1 MEIIFITLKVFTV
14 LIGIYFLISAVYILI
29 HAIAGHFFKPK
40 KVQEAYAYPK
50 GVILIPAYKEDAVI
64 FGVAFRALQQ
74 HYPGYFDVVVI
85 ADQLKTETIQKL
97 QTLPVKLVEV
107 NFEKSTKSKALNFA
121 MSKLEKE
128 YEFSVILDADNI
140 MQKGSLKKF
149 ADYIMAGETVI
160 QGRRTASNLETD
172 FSFLDSLSEEM
183 NNHIYNAGSN
193 ALNCS
198 SRIVGSGVAFQY
210 KTFKNVMKEVDVVGG
225 FDKALE
231 LKLIQ
236 AKHKIIYAP
245 EIITYDE
252 KVDSA
257 EVFGRQRSRWLSA
270 QYQFF
275 FENLAQGM
283 SQLLKGNGDYVTKL
297 FQYILPPR
305 LLFPMFCFFGALVTV
320 IFDPSTGIIWVA
332 AFVFILTAYLLSI
345 PKRLYGKKMMESGG
359 AVFKAAFQ
367 TMKALFKMNSAAKTF
382 VHTPH
387 KGAEISSYDK

>member
-1 MEIIFITLKVFTV
+1 MELIFLTFKILSV
-14 LIGIYFLISAVYILI
+14 LIGIYLVISAAYIFI

-40 KVQEAYAYPK
+40 NVNEAYAYPK
-50 GVILIPAYKEDAVI
+50 AVVLIPAYKEDAVI
-64 FGVAFRALQQ
+64 FGVAMRALQQ
-74 HYPGYFDVVVI
+74 DYPGDFDVVVI
-85 ADQLKTETIQKL
+85 ADQLKEETMDQL
-97 QTLPVKLVEV
+97 STLPLKLVEV

-121 MSKLEKE
+121 MDQLDDE

-140 MQKGSLKKF
+140 MQKGSLKRF
-149 ADYIMAGETVI
+149 ADYIMAGETVV

-193 ALNCS
+193 ALNYS

-210 KTFKNVMKEVDVVGG
+210 QLFKRVMKEIDVVGG

-236 AKHKIIYAP
+236 SKHKITYAP
-245 EIITYDE
+245 DVVTYDE
-252 KVDSA
+252 KVDDA

-275 FENLAQGM
+275 FENVIQGM
-283 SQLLKGNGDYVTKL
+283 VQLLRGNGDYVAKL

-305 LLFPMFCFFGALVTV
+305 LLFPMISFVGAAVVLSVYPAGGMIWMAAFLLVFFGY
-320 IFDPSTGIIWVA
+320 I
-332 AFVFILTAYLLSI
+332 LSI
-345 PKRLYGKKMMESGG
+345 PRRLYSKKMFESGG
-359 AVFKAAFQ
+359 AIFTAAFQ
-367 TMKALFKMNSAAKTF
+367 TVKALLNMNSAAKTF

-387 KGAEISSYDK
+387 KGSEISSYDK